1 MVSLVLPFTD
11 TGDGVT
17 ILILL
22 CALAAVTGFAIAT
35 TVLIR
40 RQGIYDPA
48 RIELWFRP
56 ASGSSPRKGL
66 EKIFRIEGWMA

>member
-40 RQGIYDPA
+40 R
-48 RIELWFRP
+48 
-56 ASGSSPRKGL
+56 
-66 EKIFRIEGWMA
+66 

>member
-1 MVSLVLPFTD
+1 MTAQYYRGVTPLTPISAIAKRWWAFPMVSLVLPFTD

-40 RQGIYDPA
+40 R
-48 RIELWFRP
+48 
-56 ASGSSPRKGL
+56 
-66 EKIFRIEGWMA
+66 